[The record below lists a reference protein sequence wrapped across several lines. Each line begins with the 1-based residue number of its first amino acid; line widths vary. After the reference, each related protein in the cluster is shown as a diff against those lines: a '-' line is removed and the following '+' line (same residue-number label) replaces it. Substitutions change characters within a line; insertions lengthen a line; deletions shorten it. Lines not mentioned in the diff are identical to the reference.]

1 MTKRIIIFA
10 ITLVFTIVFLSAQS
24 KDIDYYSIGYN
35 DAVSRHKFDSKY
47 SIENLSKSL
56 KNISTEAEKKQFVE
70 NAESYNLG
78 YASGICKE
86 QGIDADDYYSMIY
99 NYIKD
104 YSSSVSVTAIPTAK
118 EYVSGQR
125 EILDWYTDLG
135 IIQTETSDKKTVR
148 IDIAVGYKK
157 DDKATST
164 EIIKRTTEIKA
175 FLRRYFNGKSA
186 SELRNINNE
195 DALENEIKNGLNDK
209 VLSSGR
215 IRDIVFQQKDI
226 L

>member
-1 MTKRIIIFA
+1 MSKKI
-10 ITLVFTIVFLSAQS
+10 LIVFSILIFSINCLTAQT
-24 KDIDYYSIGYN
+24 KEIDYYSIGYN

-47 SIENLSKSL
+47 SIENLAKSL
-56 KNISTEAEKKQFVE
+56 NKISSEAEKKQFVE

-86 QGIDADDYYSMIY
+86 QGIDSDDYYSMIY
-99 NYIKD
+99 NYIKE
-104 YSSSVSVTAIPTAK
+104 YSSTVSVTAIPTSK

-125 EILDWYTDLG
+125 EVYDWYTSLG

-148 IDIAVGYKK
+148 VDVALAYKK

-164 EIIKRTTEIKA
+164 EIAQRTTEIKA

-186 SELRNINNE
+186 NEIRNINNE
-195 DALENEIKNGLNDK
+195 DAIENEIKNGLNDK

-215 IRDIVFQQKDI
+215 IRDVVFQQKDI

>member
-1 MTKRIIIFA
+1 MIKRIIIFA

-35 DAVSRHKFDSKY
+35 DALSRHKFDSKY

-86 QGIDADDYYSMIY
+86 QGLELDDYYSIIY
-99 NYIKD
+99 DYIKD
-104 YSSSVSVTAIPTAK
+104 YSSRVSVTAIPTSE

-125 EILDWYTDLG
+125 VILDWYTSLG
-135 IIQTETSDKKTVR
+135 VIQTETADKKSVR
-148 IDIAVGYKK
+148 VDVAFAYKK

-164 EIIKRTTEIKA
+164 EITKRATEIKA
-175 FLRRYFNGKSA
+175 FLKRYFSGKTA
-186 SELRNINNE
+186 SELRDTNNE
-195 DALENEIKNGLNDK
+195 DVLENEIKNGLNEK
-209 VLSSGR
+209 ILSSGR
-215 IRDIVFQQKDI
+215 IRDVVFQQKDVY
-226 L
+226 